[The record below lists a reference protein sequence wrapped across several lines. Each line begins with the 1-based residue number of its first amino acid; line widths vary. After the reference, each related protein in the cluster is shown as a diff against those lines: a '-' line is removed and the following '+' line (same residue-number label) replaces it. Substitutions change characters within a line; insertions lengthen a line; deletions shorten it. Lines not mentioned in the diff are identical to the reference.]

1 MKNLDIIKQNNAAV
15 LQKMQ
20 EAVKNDDTEAFAA
33 AFSEFAE
40 AIQEAVLQDARGLI
54 EANDAAILAQRG
66 VRQLTSEETRYY
78 QKVIEAMKASNPKQA
93 LTDLNVVLPKT
104 TIDAIFEDLTANHP
118 LLDAIDFQNTGAL
131 VEILISTSSGVAG
144 WGELDSTINKELTGA
159 FAMIQLSQKK
169 LSAFIPVA
177 KAMLDLGPVW
187 LDRYVRTI
195 LSEALATELEAAIVD
210 GDGKNGPLGMTRKL
224 TGAIDGAYPHKDVIP
239 ITALDPAA
247 IGNILNT
254 ISQGPNGKRRAVPN
268 LLMVV
273 HPTDYYTKVFPATT
287 VRAADGSYNSNVMPY
302 PINVVISPAVPSGKA
317 VFGLAKRYFFGLGTS
332 KGGKIEY
339 SDEYKFLEDQR
350 VYLIKLY
357 GNGRALDEN
366 AFVYA
371 DISGLKP
378 TVQQVYVTNASEF
391 PGGTPEVPPA

>member
-20 EAVKNDDTEAFAA
+20 EAVKNNDTEAFAA

-40 AIQEAVLQDARGLI
+40 AIQEAILEDARSLI

-210 GDGKNGPLGMTRKL
+210 GDGKNGPIGMTRKL
-224 TGAIDGAYPHKDVIP
+224 TGAVDGAYSRKDEIS
-239 ITALDPAA
+239 ITALDPAT

-268 LLMVV
+268 LC
-273 HPTDYYTKVFPATT
+273 F
-287 VRAADGSYNSNVMPY
+287 NS
-302 PINVVISPAVPSGKA
+302 
-317 VFGLAKRYFFGLGTS
+317 L
-332 KGGKIEY
+332 
-339 SDEYKFLEDQR
+339 
-350 VYLIKLY
+350 
-357 GNGRALDEN
+357 
-366 AFVYA
+366 
-371 DISGLKP
+371 
-378 TVQQVYVTNASEF
+378 
-391 PGGTPEVPPA
+391 

>member
-20 EAVKNDDTEAFAA
+20 EAVKNNDTEAFAA

-40 AIQEAVLQDARGLI
+40 AIQEAILEDARSLI

-144 WGELDSTINKELTGA
+144 WGELDSTINNELTGA

-187 LDRYVRTI
+187 FDRYVRTI

-210 GDGKNGPLGMTRKL
+210 GDGKNGPIGMTRKL
-224 TGAIDGAYPHKDVIP
+224 TGAVDGVYPHKDEIP

-247 IGNILNT
+247 IGSILNT

-287 VRAADGSYNSNVMPY
+287 VRATDGSYNSNVMPY
-302 PINVVISPAVPSGKA
+302 PINVVISPAVPPGKA

-391 PGGTPEVPPA
+391 PGGTPEA